1 MEKENSSGSATQPT
15 FVERLA
21 EKLGMAANSST
32 IYGEA
37 VERNGVTVI
46 PVSKAMYGFGGGTG
60 AKPDGEGSGAG
71 GGIAII
77 PVGYIEMKEGNTRF
91 RTIRDPQT
99 IIKIVAIGGLT
110 TLLIARSI
118 TGIFKK

>member
-1 MEKENSSGSATQPT
+1 MENNNSSGNATQPT

-21 EKLGMAANSST
+21 EKLGMSANSST

-77 PVGYIEMKEGNTRF
+77 PVGYIEMKEGSTRF
-91 RTIRDPQT
+91 RTIRDPQM
-99 IIKIVAIGGLT
+99 IVKLVATGGLI
-110 TLLIARSI
+110 TLLTVRSI
-118 TGIFKK
+118 VKIFKK